1 MAPKTSFLTKPS
13 KGDLKSLAIIIFLI
27 ILLNLLD
34 EFVTLY
40 AFWCAPFAGMAE
52 IGPLADKNQT
62 VNVSRVV
69 QSTVF
74 TITVLLFILTIAH
87 LWRYKIIR
95 VFLWILLISEIVV
108 LVHNFCY
115 GYINGY
121 TQMLIPLPQSLLNS
135 LIYFARF
142 DLIPFLLSI
151 LPYAA
156 IILLLKYYYR
166 HHNEH

>member
-1 MAPKTSFLTKPS
+1 MALKTSFLTKLS
-13 KGDLKSLAIIIFLI
+13 KGNLKSLAIIIFLI

-52 IGPLADKNQT
+52 MGPLADKNQT
-62 VNVSRVV
+62 INVSRVV

-95 VFLWILLISEIVV
+95 ASLWILFISEIVV

-121 TQMLIPLPQSLLNS
+121 TQILIPLPQSLLNS
-135 LIYFARF
+135 LIYFTRF

-151 LPYAA
+151 LPYVAT
-156 IILLLKYYYR
+156 ILLLKYYHR
-166 HHNEH
+166 HYNEH